1 MRVMSFVQEFVTLLT
16 ESKVI
21 MFKKESNHINH
32 TTQCRLHLLTSVKV
46 VRMKIAR
53 DMLK

>member
-1 MRVMSFVQEFVTLLT
+1 MRVMSFVQEFVTLST

-32 TTQCRLHLLTSVKV
+32 TTQCRLHLLTCKNENSEGYVEV
-46 VRMKIAR
+46 IE
-53 DMLK
+53 